1 MFTLERS
8 DEPYCGTLAEAAPV
22 GAADGGAC
30 RANALFKSAVS
41 FGPAFTPPA
50 LSWAIAVPTPSD
62 NAVTAARIRVLVLV
76 MVVLRYH
83 VGAGLSA
90 DPGFAGN

>member
-1 MFTLERS
+1 
-8 DEPYCGTLAEAAPV
+8 LAEAASV
-22 GAADGGAC
+22 EAADGGAC

-62 NAVTAARIRVLVLV
+62 NTVTAASISLLMLV
-76 MVVLRYH
+76 MVVLRSR
-83 VGAGLSA
+83 GLPDYSA